1 MGWRVSLGC
10 LRTFADIQS
19 PDFSAATRPART
31 SSEISTGVR
40 TLSSNISISA
50 GIVRVDF
57 MNSPQV
63 TRARAVAE
71 SRLVVLPDRFTHVR
85 GVVAAANGL
94 RAQFDAASGDCLVAA
109 AWLHDIGYA
118 PSVRSTG
125 FHPVDGAIFAR
136 REGFDEL
143 VVSLVAFHSGAPAEA
158 RERGI
163 NGLSAFSVP
172 PQQLLDALTFCDLT
186 TGPDGS
192 AVSPRDRLHEVLQR
206 YGPDDPVHRAVDS
219 VHRELLAAVDRVR
232 AWL

>member
-1 MGWRVSLGC
+1 VSVSVVDE
-10 LRTFADIQS
+10 RS
-19 PDFSAATRPART
+19 PKSKSLMSARRPART
-31 SSEISTGVR
+31 SSEISSGGR

-50 GIVRVDF
+50 RIVTVDI
-57 MNSPQV
+57 MSSQQV
-63 TRARAVAE
+63 TRARVAAE
-71 SRLVVLPDRFTHVR
+71 ARLKVLPGRLTHVR
-85 GVVAAANGL
+85 GVAAAADGL
-94 RAQFDAASGDCLVAA
+94 RGQFDVASGDRLVAA

-125 FHPVDGAIFAR
+125 FHPVDGAAFAR

-163 NGLSAFSVP
+163 NGLSAFSAP

-206 YGPDDPVHRAVDS
+206 YGPDDPVHRAIDS

>member
-1 MGWRVSLGC
+1 M
-10 LRTFADIQS
+10 DI
-19 PDFSAATRPART
+19 
-31 SSEISTGVR
+31 
-40 TLSSNISISA
+40 
-50 GIVRVDF
+50 

-63 TRARAVAE
+63 MRARVAAE
-71 SRLVVLPDRFTHVR
+71 SRLVVLPGRLTHVR
-85 GVVAAANGL
+85 GVAAAADGL

-125 FHPVDGAIFAR
+125 FHPVDGAAFAR

-163 NGLSAFSVP
+163 NGLSAFSAP
-172 PQQLLDALTFCDLT
+172 PQRLLDALTFCDLT
-186 TGPDGS
+186 TGPDGT
-192 AVSPRDRLHEVLQR
+192 AVSPRDRLHEVLRR

-219 VHRELLAAVDRVR
+219 ARGELLAAVDRVR